1 MSNSKPILAIEA
13 KSVEPRKKKSI
24 YPEPFA
30 SQMEGREKRV
40 LGDIFGLSNFGVNLT
55 TIIPGGKSAL
65 RHSHMTQDEFIY
77 IIEGNPTLITDAGET
92 KLSPGMCAGFA
103 AGTGDAHHLVNK
115 TDANVVYIEI
125 GDRSANDSVFYPD
138 DDIQANLNPE
148 GKWEFSHKDGS
159 SYE

>member
-30 SQMEGREKRV
+30 SQMEGREKSI
-40 LGDIFGLSNFGVNLT
+40 LGDIFGLSNFGVNYT
-55 TIIPGGKSAL
+55 TLLPGGKSAL
-65 RHSHMTQDEFIY
+65 RHSHNTQDEFIY
-77 IIEGNPTLITDAGET
+77 ILEGEPTLRTNAGDT
-92 KLSPGMCAGFA
+92 VLSPGMCAGFA
-103 AGTGDAHHLVNK
+103 HGTGDAHQLVNLSQSK
-115 TDANVVYIEI
+115 VIYLEI

-138 DDIQANLNPE
+138 DDIEANLNSE
-148 GKWEFSHKDGS
+148 GKWEFTHKDGS